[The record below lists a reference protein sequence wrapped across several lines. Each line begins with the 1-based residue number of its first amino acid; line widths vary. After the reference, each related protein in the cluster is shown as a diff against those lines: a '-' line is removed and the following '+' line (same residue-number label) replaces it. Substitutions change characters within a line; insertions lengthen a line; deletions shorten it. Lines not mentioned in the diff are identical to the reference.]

1 MDEPTQKKKKQAK
14 WIAYF
19 IVEDPK
25 YREANTGDGF
35 AFVPWTPSFVCAESG
50 KVESNSIVASMSKN
64 KNKVWHDTRVT
75 IISLLIQVHLFSRP
89 GLESMTENDTFRMHG
104 ERDLWFE
111 YSSREWWYYNA
122 FLRNRFDN
130 YYFE

>member
-1 MDEPTQKKKKQAK
+1 M
-14 WIAYF
+14 YF

-35 AFVPWTPSFVCAESG
+35 AFVPWTPSFVCAKSG

-75 IISLLIQVHLFSRP
+75 IISLLIQVHLFFVTGTRINDRRYISYAWRTRP
-89 GLESMTENDTFRMHG
+89 LV
-104 ERDLWFE
+104 
-111 YSSREWWYYNA
+111 
-122 FLRNRFDN
+122 
-130 YYFE
+130 